1 MPEAKVNFYQ
11 QTSDEI
17 DEIIFLTLRRLLGG
31 LWLPAM
37 PFKLALWIGVIVS
50 FIGTL
55 AAISAIRLVQK
66 KWPVATHDVIKVNI
80 CLRNAFNTCSKTST
94 VIQFSAESE

>member
-1 MPEAKVNFYQ
+1 M
-11 QTSDEI
+11 
-17 DEIIFLTLRRLLGG
+17 
-31 LWLPAM
+31 LPAM

-66 KWPVATHDVIKVNI
+66 KMPVTIHAVRTVNI
-80 CLRNAFNTCSKTST
+80 CVQSLLD
-94 VIQFSAESE
+94 I